1 MYITGSSDLLVIPET
16 QPYLITLLSDH
27 KITFIS
33 CGDKFSIFAS
43 ENLVF
48 GIGEAEQLGINQK
61 GLINKITTLQVPLK
75 SNETIVDVQSSSRH
89 TALLTSI
96 GNIYQWGRVVKF
108 RPIILIHSNVKAIS
122 VGKDA
127 TMILEKNSLYTM
139 GKNEN
144 QRLGISFRNTT
155 ELHLVTNISIVPEEL
170 FISAQFTIMRS
181 KERLL
186 GFGQFPPFFAT
197 QKGEFPADLHW
208 RNPAY
213 FDEQDIGLV
222 SRMVLSNIAV
232 NDTQLLLCLRVTDRD
247 VSSGLIPHQDIS
259 NIPNKVVASPP
270 RTFPKSTPKKTPK
283 KSMPTQS
290 PPVVPASF
298 MLDFQVGSPISV
310 VTEFSQVQPATDA
323 LQLEFSANDVI
334 DFPFD
339 PSMTV
344 QEVIFNICAI
354 RPEYHENHIQIS
366 LNGTVLE
373 NSKTLQ
379 EQGVLRSVRLVV
391 KDVACSSFMPN

>member
-1 MYITGSSDLLVIPET
+1 VS
-16 QPYLITLLSDH
+16 
-27 KITFIS
+27 
-33 CGDKFSIFAS
+33 
-43 ENLVF
+43 
-48 GIGEAEQLGINQK
+48 
-61 GLINKITTLQVPLK
+61 
-75 SNETIVDVQSSSRH
+75 
-89 TALLTSI
+89 
-96 GNIYQWGRVVKF
+96 
-108 RPIILIHSNVKAIS
+108 
-122 VGKDA
+122 
-127 TMILEKNSLYTM
+127 
-139 GKNEN
+139 
-144 QRLGISFRNTT
+144 
-155 ELHLVTNISIVPEEL
+155 NISIVPEEL

-208 RNPAY
+208 RNPSY
-213 FDEQDIGLV
+213 FDEQEVGLV

-247 VSSGLIPHQDIS
+247 VSAGLIPHQDIS
-259 NIPNKVVASPP
+259 NIPNKVAASPP

-310 VTEFSQVQPATDA
+310 VTQFSQVQPATDA

-334 DFPFD
+334 DFPFN
-339 PSMTV
+339 PSTTV

-354 RPEYHENHIQIS
+354 RPEYYENHIQIS
-366 LNGTVLE
+366 LNGTILE

-379 EQGVLRSVRLVV
+379 EQGVFRSVRLVV
-391 KDVACSSFMPN
+391 KDVAYSSFI